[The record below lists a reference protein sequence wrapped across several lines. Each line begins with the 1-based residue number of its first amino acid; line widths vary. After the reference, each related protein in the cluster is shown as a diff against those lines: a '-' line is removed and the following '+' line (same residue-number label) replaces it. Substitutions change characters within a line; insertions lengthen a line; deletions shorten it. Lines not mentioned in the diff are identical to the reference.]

1 LVSSQTCFGS
11 SQVVLL
17 LAKQV
22 SNSMV
27 YDYGGSFMKKLYL
40 YLVGGGEAKSILQM
54 YQVY

>member
-22 SNSMV
+22 SNSMA
-27 YDYGGSFMKKLYL
+27 YDYGGSLMKKLKL